1 MVKNVRSSKSSSHL
15 SLVDNSLLAVSGPQF
30 PERLAQLSTD
40 LNAFS
45 VKIGQEG
52 RWRVT
57 EAAQGVQQKMDGR
70 DTLLHSQGGR
80 QGPTSSSVSGDAN
93 WNGKVAPLDRI
104 DKPLEPQRMLGK
116 SISVTS
122 GKQNEAP
129 SPALTTLD
137 DGTHPEL
144 GMQWA
149 GAKPKSLFEGFNEQA
164 FSRREECL
172 KTMHNW
178 EQSLFQGAMEEPD
191 LRRELEKETS
201 IANKLEMQKVFSL
214 KSPEEYTQP
223 LCDFLTEN
231 PTVFH
236 AVDYFEKRLEKA
248 GYTKVC
254 SLHLLVISKVMLNL
268 YSSLNAKNG
277 TSSQGGNTLSPETAL
292 L

>member
-15 SLVDNSLLAVSGPQF
+15 SLVDNSLLAVSGPQS
-30 PERLAQLSTD
+30 PVRLAQLSTD
-40 LNAFS
+40 LDALN

-52 RWRVT
+52 RWWAT
-57 EAAQGVQQKMDGR
+57 EATEVVQQIMEGR
-70 DTLLHSQGGR
+70 DTLLHSQGG
-80 QGPTSSSVSGDAN
+80 SSSVSGDAN
-93 WNGKVAPLDRI
+93 WNGKVAPLDWI
-104 DKPLEPQRMLGK
+104 DKPLEAQRMLGK
-116 SISVTS
+116 STSVIS

-164 FSRREECL
+164 FSRHEDCL
-172 KTMHNW
+172 RTMHNW
-178 EQSLFQGAMEEPD
+178 EQS

-201 IANKLEMQKVFSL
+201 IANELEKQKAFSL
-214 KSPEEYTQP
+214 KSPGEYTQP
-223 LCDFLTEN
+223 FCDFLTEN

-236 AVDYFEKRLEKA
+236 AVDYFEKQLEKA

-254 SLHLLVISKVMLNL
+254 LLRLLVIPKVMLNL